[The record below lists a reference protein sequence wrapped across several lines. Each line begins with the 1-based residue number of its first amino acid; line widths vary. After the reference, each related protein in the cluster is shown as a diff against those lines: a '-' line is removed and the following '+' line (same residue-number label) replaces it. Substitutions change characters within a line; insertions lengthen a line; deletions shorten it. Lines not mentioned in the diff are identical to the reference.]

1 MQKIALVI
9 VTAISAIAALSW
21 PTEPQARS
29 RSLSNASFAEVI
41 LYQNQDGHF
50 YADAQINGQIIRFL
64 VDTGANA
71 VALTEQDARKA
82 GIHFSP
88 ANYQV
93 LGEGAA
99 SIVRGQH
106 ASLDNLQIGDI
117 VATDVEAAVVE
128 NSTMSLLGLSF
139 LDEVDE
145 IVIQKRQMALR
156 KQL

>member
-1 MQKIALVI
+1 MQKMALMMVI
-9 VTAISAIAALSW
+9 AISALAAVLW

-29 RSLSNASFAEVI
+29 RNLSNGSFAEVI
-41 LYQNQDGHF
+41 LYQNPDGHF
-50 YADAQINGQIIRFL
+50 YADAEINGQIIRFL

-71 VALTEQDARKA
+71 VALTENDARKA
-82 GIHFSP
+82 GVDFSP
-88 ANYQV
+88 EDYQV
-93 LGEGAA
+93 VGEGAA
-99 SIVRGQH
+99 SAVRGQH
-106 ASLDNLQIGDI
+106 ARLDNLQIGAI

-128 NSTMSLLGLSF
+128 GSTMSLLGLSF